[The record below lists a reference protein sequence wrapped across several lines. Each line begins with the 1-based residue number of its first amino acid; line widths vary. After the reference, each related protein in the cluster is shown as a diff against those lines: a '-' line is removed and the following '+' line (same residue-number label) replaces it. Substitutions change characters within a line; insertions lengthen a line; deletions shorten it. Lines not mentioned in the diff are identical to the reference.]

1 MKEPFYP
8 PITKRKK
15 RKDIEYIGY
24 TYKGDEK
31 EEINNDY
38 VTEIL
43 DSIKAGKNEE
53 ANKITSTESPQKIAI
68 KTDKVINT
76 SPMVSSTQKKIQII
90 QLPL

>member
-1 MKEPFYP
+1 MFKNISNLYIKNEAIMMLLDVKEPFYP

-43 DSIKAGKNEE
+43 DSIQA
-53 ANKITSTESPQKIAI
+53 
-68 KTDKVINT
+68 
-76 SPMVSSTQKKIQII
+76 
-90 QLPL
+90 

>member
-38 VTEIL
+38 VTKIL

-53 ANKITSTESPQKIAI
+53 ANK
-68 KTDKVINT
+68 
-76 SPMVSSTQKKIQII
+76 
-90 QLPL
+90 